1 MSEETVLSVG
11 IDLGTSTTQMII
23 SKLYI
28 QNMASAF
35 TIPRITITDK
45 QIVFKS
51 EIIFTPI
58 FETNLID
65 VEAIKKF
72 VAEQYQKAGISK
84 ESIQIGAV
92 IITGETARKENSSNV
107 LQALSGFAGDFV
119 VATAGPDLE
128 SIIAGRGA
136 GAQTYSKDHHTS
148 VVNLDIGGG
157 TTNLA
162 LFYDDE
168 VFDTGCLDIG
178 GRLIRVEPRTNV
190 MTYIAPKIAEI
201 IRQEKLALAVGQ
213 HVTVAQL
220 MPIVRI
226 MADLL
231 ENSVGLGSESPYY
244 RQIITNKGIESKRE
258 VKAISFSGGV
268 ADCISSELSADPFK
282 YGDIG
287 LLLGF
292 AIAQSRLVTEI
303 PVIKS
308 LETIRATVVG
318 AGAHTAEISGSTITY
333 REEVL
338 PIKNLPVLKL
348 SQQDERGTSQE
359 VAEAIIKK
367 LQWYQLE
374 TDFQAVAL
382 GIEGEKNPTFQ
393 RVVDY
398 AHAIVSGLGE
408 MIARQETLVI
418 SVQQDMAKSLGQCLH
433 SLLPRDYPFVC
444 IDSVRV
450 ENGDYIDIGKPVAG
464 GSVLPV
470 VVKTLIFN

>member
-45 QIVFKS
+45 QVVFKS

-58 FETNLID
+58 LANNLID
-65 VEAIKKF
+65 VEAIKLF
-72 VAEQYQKAGISK
+72 VGQQYQQAGIDK
-84 ESIQIGAV
+84 EEIQIGAV

-136 GAQTYSKDHHTS
+136 GAQRYSKEHHTS

-178 GRLIRVEPRTNV
+178 GRLIRVDPQTQKI
-190 MTYIAPKIAEI
+190 TYIAPKIAEI
-201 IRQEKLALAVGQ
+201 IKDESLSITVGQ
-213 HVTVAQL
+213 LATVAQL
-220 MPIVRI
+220 MPIVTF
-226 MADLL
+226 MVTLL
-231 ENSVGLGSESPYY
+231 ENSVGIGVESPYY
-244 RQIITNKGIESKRE
+244 RQIITNKGIESKRDI
-258 VKAISFSGGV
+258 KAISFSGGV
-268 ADCISSELSADPFK
+268 ADCLVEKLPNDPFR

-287 LLLGF
+287 LLLGT
-292 AIAQSRLVTEI
+292 AIAHSRLVKEI

-318 AGAHTAEISGSTITY
+318 AGSHTAEISGSTITY

-348 SQQDERGTSQE
+348 TPQDEKGDRQE
-359 VAEAIIKK
+359 LAVAILKK

-374 TDFQAVAL
+374 NDFQGVAL
-382 GIEGEKNPTFQ
+382 AIEGEKNPTFQ
-393 RVVDY
+393 RVLDY
-398 AHAIVSGLGE
+398 AGGIVEGLAA
-408 MIARQETLVI
+408 MINHNEPLVI

-433 SLLPRDYPFVC
+433 SLLPTGYPFVC
-444 IDSVRV
+444 IDSVRM